1 MTQSRALNRRQFLQ
15 AVGLGLGSLA
25 GATLA
30 CGKAGQEV
38 PPPAPTAAGLATSPP
53 QAPTAP
59 IMPTVAPTA
68 TALPTMQANLPPD
81 LVLVHGKVLTMDP
94 ADRVVQ
100 AVAVQGGRIQAVGS
114 DVEIQA
120 LAGPETKTID
130 LAGQV
135 MTPGLIDAHN
145 HLQVV
150 GLMNGYY
157 LSLMPP
163 EVRSLADLTARLK
176 EAAAQTPA
184 GEWIQAYFLG
194 LAEGRLPNRHDLDQ
208 ASTAHPIW
216 VLQQGGHYGSANSLA
231 LQIAGIDA
239 GTPNPD
245 GGIIGREASGQ
256 PDGVFYN
263 HRAMD
268 LLRQHAPRYTP
279 EMVRQNIVGTLP
291 VFASY
296 GVTSFQDNNVRGLD
310 VVGSYLEAG
319 RQGAMSLR
327 GSIYYTLE
335 WPADLDR
342 ALKELPLGGGDDF
355 MHLAGYKF
363 LLDGQSLMAYC
374 HEPHNGV
381 RWDMPTWEP
390 KAFKAAVRAL
400 HDTGLQICVHCIGDA
415 AVDLTVDAYEE
426 AMNAN
431 PRPDPRHRV
440 EHAILTKPD
449 TTRRMRDL
457 GIVVS
462 TQPAFIRL
470 GGDYWPTVF
479 GPERTK
485 RLMVTREWL
494 DGGVALALG
503 SDAPTGPW
511 YSPQATLAGAISRL
525 TLSNEPL
532 EPGQALTIQEALR
545 AHTIG
550 SAYAA
555 HEEAIKG
562 SVEPGKLADLTV
574 WTEDPTMAPLQRLWQ
589 MPMAMTLVG
598 GKVVYQA

>member
-1 MTQSRALNRRQFLQ
+1 VTTSRTLNRRQFLK

-30 CGKAGQEV
+30 CGRTGQEV
-38 PPPAPTAAGLATSPP
+38 PPATTTAASLVTNQAPVTATSPP
-53 QAPTAP
+53 TVTPAAVVSPTTPAGP
-59 IMPTVAPTA
+59 
-68 TALPTMQANLPPD
+68 PPD
-81 LVLVHGKVLTMDP
+81 LVLVHGKVMTMDA
-94 ADRVVQ
+94 ADHNVQ

-114 DVEIQA
+114 DVEIMA
-120 LAGPETKTID
+120 LAGPETQIID

-150 GLMNGYY
+150 GLTNSYY
-157 LSLMPP
+157 LPLMPP
-163 EVRSLADLTARLK
+163 DVRSLADLTAGLK

-184 GEWIQAYFLG
+184 GEWIQGYFLG
-194 LAEGRLPNRHDLDQ
+194 ITEGRLPNRLDLDQ
-208 ASTAHPIW
+208 ASTEHPIW
-216 VLQQGGHYGSANSLA
+216 LLQQGGHYGSANSLA
-231 LQIAGIDA
+231 LRIAGIDA
-239 GTPNPD
+239 NTPDPE
-245 GGIIGREASGQ
+245 GGVIGREADGQ

-279 EMVRQNIVGTLP
+279 EMVHNNIVGTLP
-291 VFASY
+291 LFAAY
-296 GVTSFQDNNVRGLD
+296 GITSLQDNNVRGLE

-327 GSIYYTLE
+327 GAIYYTLE
-335 WPADLDR
+335 WPTDLDR
-342 ALKELPLGGGDDF
+342 ALNELPPGGGDDF
-355 MHLAGYKF
+355 MRLAGYKF
-363 LLDGQSLMAYC
+363 LLDGQALMAFC
-374 HEPHNGV
+374 HEPHSGV
-381 RWDMPTWEP
+381 RWDLPTWDP

-470 GGDYWPTVF
+470 AGDYWPTVF
-479 GPERTK
+479 GQERSK

-503 SDAPTGPW
+503 SDAPTVPW
-511 YSPQATLAGAISRL
+511 YSPQATLAAAVSRL
-525 TLSNEPL
+525 TPSNKPL

-550 SAYAA
+550 SAYAI

-562 SVEPGKLADLTV
+562 SIEPGKLADLAV
-574 WTEDPTMAPLQRLWQ
+574 WTEDPTTAPPQRLWQ